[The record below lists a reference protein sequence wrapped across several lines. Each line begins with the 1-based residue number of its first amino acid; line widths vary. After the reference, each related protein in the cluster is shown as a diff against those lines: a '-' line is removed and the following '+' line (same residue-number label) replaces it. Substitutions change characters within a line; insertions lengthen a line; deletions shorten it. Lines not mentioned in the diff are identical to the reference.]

1 MTSVADF
8 LLPDLGEGLSE
19 AEVISWRVSPG
30 DRVTVD
36 QVIAEVETA
45 KAVVEVPVPY
55 AGVVAALHAKP
66 GSVVSVGQPLI
77 TVTEDATAG
86 FGEPGFGEPGVR
98 EPGVREPGFREPGVV
113 VPEQV
118 PAADDGGGVDGD
130 GGEEASGSVL
140 IGYGTTV
147 AQARTRR
154 GRRRGAV
161 GARSSASAPVPAAS
175 AGAES
180 AAVPIASAAPDS
192 SAVPTAPAPQA
203 SVGVAAPE
211 RPGRVAVI
219 SPLVRKEARDAGLDL
234 TALTATGPDGVL
246 SRRDVRAAI
255 AELARRQQPD
265 VVDASAAADASYA
278 GAGVNGTGGTV
289 TGGAGFAS
297 AGVNGTGGAGAA
309 DASYAGAGVNGT
321 GGAGAGATGTG
332 ERRIPLRGARRA
344 VAEKLSRSRREIPEA
359 TVWVDVDA
367 TDLVETRRALNAADS
382 SRPVSLL
389 ALLARFT
396 ILGLRHYPELNAR
409 IEDDEIVVPEAVNL
423 GFAAQTDH
431 GLVVPVVHDA
441 HRLTT
446 RDLSARL
453 AERTTA
459 ARDRRLS
466 PADLAGGTFT
476 VNNYGVFGVD
486 GSAAIINHP
495 EVAILGMGRVIDRPW
510 VMDGQLTVRKVTEL
524 TLSFDHRA
532 CDGGT
537 AGGFLRYVADCIE
550 SPAVALGDM

>member
-1 MTSVADF
+1 MADF

-19 AEVISWRVSPG
+19 AEVIAWRVSPG

-55 AGVVAALHAKP
+55 AGVVAALHATP
-66 GSVVSVGQPLI
+66 GSVISVGQPLI
-77 TVTEDATAG
+77 SVTEDG
-86 FGEPGFGEPGVR
+86 
-98 EPGVREPGFREPGVV
+98 GFREPGVV

-118 PAADDGGGVDGD
+118 PGGGD
-130 GGEEASGSVL
+130 GGEADGVEEASGSVL

-147 AQARTRR
+147 APARTRR
-154 GRRRGAV
+154 GRRRGGV
-161 GARSSASAPVPAAS
+161 GGPAAGGGAGVTSPAPSTPPAAPSVS
-175 AGAES
+175 AVAAVSADSADS
-180 AAVPIASAAPDS
+180 AASD
-192 SAVPTAPAPQA
+192 
-203 SVGVAAPE
+203 
-211 RPGRVAVI
+211 RVAVI
-219 SPLVRKEARDAGLDL
+219 SPLARKEARDAGLDL
-234 TALTATGPDGVL
+234 AALTGTGPDGVV
-246 SRRDVRAAI
+246 SRRDIRAAI
-255 AELARRQQPD
+255 AERTRQRQP
-265 VVDASAAADASYA
+265 AEADAGSS
-278 GAGVNGTGGTV
+278 GAGL
-289 TGGAGFAS
+289 
-297 AGVNGTGGAGAA
+297 
-309 DASYAGAGVNGT
+309 
-321 GGAGAGATGTG
+321 TGTG

-344 VAEKLSRSRREIPEA
+344 VADKLSRSRREIPEA

-389 ALLARFT
+389 ALLGRFT
-396 ILGLRHYPELNAR
+396 ILGLRRYPELNAR
-409 IEDDEIVVPEAVNL
+409 IEGDEIVVPDAVNL

-453 AERTTA
+453 AERTA
-459 ARDRRLS
+459 GARDRRLS

-510 VMDGQLTVRKVTEL
+510 VVDGQLTVRKVTEL